1 MVLVKVMAHLFDLKV
16 CSRGNF
22 FRLIFWFEVVLVAVF
37 MVLVKVMADLFRDN
51 FFRLIFWFEVVLV
64 AIFMVLVKVM
74 ADLFRS
80 KACLD

>member
-1 MVLVKVMAHLFDLKV
+1 MVLVKVMAHLFDLKA

-37 MVLVKVMADLFRDN
+37 MVLVKVMADLFR
-51 FFRLIFWFEVVLV
+51 
-64 AIFMVLVKVM
+64 
-74 ADLFRS
+74 S